1 MAFVLKNLSR
11 HIHPKFTHVQLCVGL
26 LGARTMNKLSIYAGL
41 MVLSVTSAAALHAAP
56 VKADADGNRV
66 ITKSEA
72 MASADARFAKIDV
85 NGDGTLNAA
94 DRTAMVAKLF
104 VIMDT
109 DKNGAISQ
117 SEFMAAHEAGVER
130 RADRRERRMVRIGAS
145 MREERQR
152 DRLRAIAMM
161 ARADTN
167 GDKSV
172 TQAEY
177 RAAIDARFS
186 KADANQD
193 GDISIE
199 ERQAARKTR

>member
-41 MVLSVTSAAALHAAP
+41 MVLSVTSAEALHAAP

>member
-1 MAFVLKNLSR
+1 MK
-11 HIHPKFTHVQLCVGL
+11 
-26 LGARTMNKLSIYAGL
+26 KLSLYAGL

-56 VKADADGNRV
+56 VKADADGNRA
-66 ITKSEA
+66 ITKAEA
-72 MASADARFAKIDV
+72 MAAADARFAKIDV
-85 NGDGTLNAA
+85 NGDGALNAA
-94 DRTAMVAKLF
+94 DRTAMMAKLF

-130 RADRRERRMVRIGAS
+130 RANRRERRMLRIGAS

-152 DRLRAIAMM
+152 DRLRAMAML

-167 GDKSV
+167 KDKSV

-193 GDISIE
+193 DSISIQ
-199 ERQAARKTR
+199 ERQGIRKTR

>member
-1 MAFVLKNLSR
+1 MK
-11 HIHPKFTHVQLCVGL
+11 
-26 LGARTMNKLSIYAGL
+26 KLSLYAGL
-41 MVLSVTSAAALHAAP
+41 TVLSVTSAAALNAAP
-56 VKADADGNRV
+56 LKADADGNRA
-66 ITKSEA
+66 ITKAEA
-72 MASADARFAKIDV
+72 MAAADARFAKIDV
-85 NGDGTLNAA
+85 NGDGALNAA
-94 DRTAMVAKLF
+94 DRTAMMAKLF

-130 RADRRERRMVRIGAS
+130 RANRRERRMLRIGAS

-152 DRLRAIAMM
+152 DRLRAMAML
-161 ARADTN
+161 ARADTDK
-167 GDKSV
+167 DKSV

-193 GDISIE
+193 DSISIQ
-199 ERQAARKTR
+199 ERQGVRKTR

>member
-1 MAFVLKNLSR
+1 M
-11 HIHPKFTHVQLCVGL
+11 
-26 LGARTMNKLSIYAGL
+26 
-41 MVLSVTSAAALHAAP
+41 
-56 VKADADGNRV
+56 
-66 ITKSEA
+66 
-72 MASADARFAKIDV
+72 
-85 NGDGTLNAA
+85 
-94 DRTAMVAKLF
+94 AKLF

-130 RADRRERRMVRIGAS
+130 RANRRERRMLRIGAS

-152 DRLRAIAMM
+152 DRLRAMAML

-167 GDKSV
+167 KDKSV

-193 GDISIE
+193 DSISIQ
-199 ERQAARKTR
+199 ERQGVRKTR